1 MKIPRLLPALL
12 LGMLALVSA
21 PSCVNESPAHASGDP
36 SVPRRLVLPD
46 LLSDH
51 AVLQRSAATHVW
63 GRGTPFAKVIVRIG
77 GEGWFAKTATAETT
91 AADDGTW
98 LASVD
103 VRKLG
108 DGPYTMTVTCG
119 GETITREDILIGE
132 VFLASGQSNMEKPLG
147 PRTNQ
152 HPIPDYEEIAKA
164 SALQPNAVRM
174 ATVREKQTPTPVD
187 TFIGPWEL
195 PGETTTP
202 KYSAVAYFAAEALHR
217 ELGVPIGII
226 HSSLGGSKVQVWTSR
241 EALVA
246 GGEDP
251 NETFRG
257 KTSTYLYNGMVYPL
271 RNASFRSVLW
281 FQGEQ
286 NMDDAEKYDK
296 LYALMTDSW
305 RKLFRRD
312 DLQFFFVTLN
322 GYKPPD
328 PDPNAVAVQ
337 PRIRASQQRA
347 EAADPLSHMAVGA
360 DTGEALDVHARDKR
374 PIGERLAKL
383 VLKYEFGR
391 DIVADSPVFRSA
403 SRNGGEVTVEFD
415 RVGSGLVAHPVKTEY
430 VTQGRRANAPYTR
443 VSPDSQLEDFA
454 LRDADGNWHW
464 ADDAH
469 IVGSDSVV
477 VSSKSVPAPTAIRYA
492 YRGFPMGNL
501 YNEEGFPAAQFE
513 AELK

>member
-1 MKIPRLLPALL
+1 MKTPRLLPVLL
-12 LGMLALVSA
+12 LSLLALVQV
-21 PSCVNESPAHASGDP
+21 PSCVGENASRVSGDA
-36 SVPRRLVLPD
+36 PRRLVLPD

-51 AVLQRSAATHVW
+51 AVLQRSSATHIW
-63 GRGTPFAKVIVRIG
+63 GRGTPQTKVKVRIG
-77 GEGWFAKTATAETT
+77 GEGWFAKSASAETT

-98 LASVD
+98 LVSVD
-103 VRKLG
+103 LRDLG
-108 DGPYTMTVTCG
+108 DGPYAMTVTCG
-119 GETITREDILIGE
+119 GETLTREDILIGE

-152 HPIPDYEEIAKA
+152 HPIPDYVEIAKA

-174 ATVREKQTPTPVD
+174 ATIREKQAPLPVD
-187 TFIGPWEL
+187 TFTGPWEL

-202 KYSAVAYFAAEALHR
+202 KYSAVAYFTAEQLHK
-217 ELGVPIGII
+217 ELGVPVGII
-226 HSSLGGSKVQVWTSR
+226 HSSLGGSKIQVWTGR

-246 GGEDP
+246 AGEDP

-257 KTSTYLYNGMVYPL
+257 KTSTHLYNGMVYPL

-286 NMDDAEKYDK
+286 NMDDAEKYDR
-296 LYALMTDSW
+296 LYAVMTDCW
-305 RKLFRRD
+305 RKLFQRD
-312 DLQFFFVTLN
+312 DLKFYFVTLN

-347 EAADPLSHMAVGA
+347 ELADPLSHMAVGA

-383 VLKYEFGR
+383 VLKYDFGR
-391 DIVADSPVFRSA
+391 DIVADSPIFRSA
-403 SRNGGEVTVEFD
+403 SRNGAEVTVVFD
-415 RVGSGLVAHPVKTEY
+415 RTGSGLVAHPVKTEY
-430 VTQGRRANAPYTR
+430 VTQGRRANEKYTR
-443 VSPDSQLEDFA
+443 CSPDSQLEDFA

-469 IVGSDSVV
+469 IEGKDTVA
-477 VSSKSVPAPTAIRYA
+477 VSCKAVPAPTGIRYA

-513 AELK
+513 ADLK

>member
-1 MKIPRLLPALL
+1 MILPRLLPVLALSA
-12 LGMLALVSA
+12 LALVSI
-21 PSCVNESPAHASGDP
+21 PSCVSEDSHASANAP
-36 SVPRRLVLPD
+36 KRLEMCD

-63 GRGTPFAKVIVRIG
+63 GNATPFAKVKIRIG
-77 GEGWFAKTATAETT
+77 GEGWFAKSATAETT
-91 AADDGTW
+91 AAEDGTW
-98 LASVD
+98 LVSVD
-103 VRKLG
+103 LRKLG
-108 DGPYTMTVTCG
+108 DGPYTMTVTSG
-119 GETITREDILIGE
+119 GEKLTRKDILIGE

-152 HPIPDYEEIAKA
+152 HPVPDYMEIAKA

-174 ATVREKQTPTPVD
+174 ATIREKQVPSPAD
-187 TFIGPWEL
+187 TFTGPWEL

-202 KYSAVAYFAAEALHR
+202 RYSAVAFFAAEALHK

-226 HSSLGGSKVQVWTSR
+226 HSSLGGSKIQTWTSR

-246 GGEDP
+246 AGEDP

-257 KTSTYLYNGMVYPL
+257 KTSTYLYNGMIYPL

-286 NMDDAEKYDK
+286 NMDDAEQYDK
-296 LYALMTDSW
+296 LYAVMTDCW
-305 RKLFRRD
+305 RKLCKNSYR
-312 DLQFFFVTLN
+312 QFFFVTLT

-337 PRIRASQQRA
+337 ARIRASQQRT
-347 EAADPLSHMAVGA
+347 ELADPLSHMAVGA

-391 DIVADSPVFRSA
+391 DIVADSPIFKSA
-403 SRNGGEVTVEFD
+403 SRNGSEVTVTFD
-415 RVGSGLVAHPVKTEY
+415 RVAGGLVAHPVKTEY
-430 VTQGRRANAPYTR
+430 VTQGRRANEKYTR
-443 VSPDSQLEDFA
+443 CSPDSQLEDFA
-454 LRDADGNWHW
+454 LRDADGKWHW

-469 IVGSDSVV
+469 IEGKDTVV
-477 VSSKSVPAPTAIRYA
+477 VSCKDVPNPTGVRYA

-501 YNEEGFPAAQFE
+501 YNEEGFPAAQFDV
-513 AELK
+513 ELK

>member
-1 MKIPRLLPALL
+1 MKMPRLLPVLV
-12 LGMLALVSA
+12 LGTLALVSI
-21 PSCVNESPAHASGDP
+21 PSCVSEDSHASENAP
-36 SVPRRLVLPD
+36 KRLEMCD

-63 GRGTPFAKVIVRIG
+63 GNATPFAKVKVRIG
-77 GEGWFAKTATAETT
+77 EDGWFAKSATAETT
-91 AADDGTW
+91 AAEDGTW

-108 DGPYTMTVTCG
+108 DGPYTMTVTSG
-119 GETITREDILIGE
+119 GETLTRYDILIGE

-152 HPIPDYEEIAKA
+152 HPIPDYMEIAKA

-174 ATVREKQTPTPVD
+174 ATIKEKQVPSPANTLT
-187 TFIGPWEL
+187 GPWEL

-202 KYSAVAYFAAEALHR
+202 RYSAVAYFAAEALHK

-226 HSSLGGSKVQVWTSR
+226 HSSLGGSKIQTWTSR

-246 GGEDP
+246 AGEDP

-257 KTSTYLYNGMVYPL
+257 KTSTYLYNGMIYPL

-296 LYALMTDSW
+296 LYALMTNCW
-305 RKLFRRD
+305 RQLFKNSG
-312 DLQFFFVTLN
+312 LQFYYVTLN

-337 PRIRASQQRA
+337 ARIRASQQRT
-347 EAADPLSHMAVGA
+347 ELADPLSHMAVGA

-391 DIVADSPVFRSA
+391 DIVADSPIFKSA
-403 SRNGGEVTVEFD
+403 SRNGSEVTVVFD
-415 RVGSGLVAHPVKTEY
+415 RVGGGLVAHPVKTEY
-430 VTQGRRANAPYTR
+430 VTQGRRANEKYTR
-443 VSPDSQLEDFA
+443 CSPDSQLEDFA
-454 LRDADGNWHW
+454 LRDADGKWHW

-469 IVGSDSVV
+469 IKGKDEVV
-477 VSSKSVPAPTAIRYA
+477 ISCKDVPNPTGVRYA

-501 YNEEGFPAAQFE
+501 YNEEGFPAAQFDV
-513 AELK
+513 ELK

>member
-1 MKIPRLLPALL
+1 MMNCRSIPVLL
-12 LGMLALVSA
+12 LSIFVLASL
-21 PSCVNESPAHASGDP
+21 PSCISESGSSAGSD
-36 SVPRRLVLPD
+36 VPKRLQLCD
-46 LLSDH
+46 LLGDH
-51 AVLQRSAATHVW
+51 AVLQRSGATHVW
-63 GRGTPFAKVIVRIG
+63 GRGTPHARVKVRIG
-77 GEGWFAKTATAETT
+77 GDGWFAKSATAETT

-98 LASVD
+98 LACVD
-103 VRKLG
+103 VSKLG
-108 DGPYTMTVTCG
+108 DGPYTMTVICG
-119 GETITREDILIGE
+119 GETLTSRDILIGE

-152 HPIPDYEEIAKA
+152 QPIPDYIEIAKA
-164 SALQPNAVRM
+164 SALKPNAVRM
-174 ATVREKQTPTPVD
+174 ATIREKQVPSPVD
-187 TFIGPWEL
+187 TFVGPWEV

-202 KYSAVAYFAAEALHR
+202 KYSAVAYFAAEALHK

-226 HSSLGGSKVQVWTSR
+226 HSSLGGSKVQVWTAR
-241 EALVA
+241 EELVA
-246 GGEDP
+246 AGEDP

-257 KTSTYLYNGMVYPL
+257 KTSTYLFNGMVYPL

-296 LYALMTDSW
+296 LYALMTASW
-305 RKLFRRD
+305 RKLFQRD
-312 DLQFFFVTLN
+312 DLKFYFVTLN

-347 EAADPLSHMAVGA
+347 ELADPLSHMAVGA

-383 VLKYEFGR
+383 VLKYDFGR
-391 DIVADSPVFRSA
+391 DIVADSPIFKSA
-403 SRNGGEVTVEFD
+403 ERNGSEVTVVFD
-415 RVGSGLVAHPVKTEY
+415 RVGSGLTAHPVKTEY
-430 VTQGRRANAPYTR
+430 VTQGRRANEKYTR
-443 VSPDSQLEDFA
+443 CSPDSQLEDFA
-454 LRDADGNWHW
+454 LRDAAGNWHW

-469 IVGSDSVV
+469 IVGKDSVV
-477 VSSKSVPAPTAIRYA
+477 VSSKAVPAPTAIRYA

-501 YNEEGFPAAQFE
+501 YCEEGFPAAQFE

>member
-1 MKIPRLLPALL
+1 MKIPRLLPVLVLSA
-12 LGMLALVSA
+12 LALVSI
-21 PSCVNESPAHASGDP
+21 PSCVSDDSHTCADA
-36 SVPRRLVLPD
+36 PRRLALPD

-51 AVLQRSAATHVW
+51 AVLQRSDATHVW
-63 GRGTPFAKVIVRIG
+63 GNATPFAKVKVRIG
-77 GEGWFAKTATAETT
+77 GEGWFAKSATAETT
-91 AADDGTW
+91 AAEDGTW

-103 VRKLG
+103 VRKLD
-108 DGPYTMTVTCG
+108 DGPYTMTVTSG
-119 GETITREDILIGE
+119 RETLTRADILIGE

-152 HPIPDYEEIAKA
+152 QPIPDYMEIAKA

-174 ATVREKQTPTPVD
+174 ATIREKQVPSPVD
-187 TFIGPWEL
+187 TFTGPWEL

-202 KYSAVAYFAAEALHR
+202 RYSAVAYFTAEALHR

-226 HSSLGGSKVQVWTSR
+226 HSSLGGSKIQTWTSR

-246 GGEDP
+246 AGEDP

-257 KTSTYLYNGMVYPL
+257 KTSTYLYNGMIYPL
-271 RNASFRSVLW
+271 RNASFRGVLW

-296 LYALMTDSW
+296 LYAVMTDCW
-305 RKLFRRD
+305 RRLFKNG
-312 DLQFFFVTLN
+312 DLQFFYVTLN

-337 PRIRASQQRA
+337 ARIRASQQRA
-347 EAADPLSHMAVGA
+347 ELADPLSHMAVGA

-391 DIVADSPVFRSA
+391 DIAADSPIFKSVSC
-403 SRNGGEVTVEFD
+403 NGSEVTVTFD
-415 RVGSGLVAHPVKTEY
+415 RVGGGLVAHPVKTEY
-430 VTQGRRANAPYTR
+430 VTQGRRANEKYTR
-443 VSPDSQLEDFA
+443 CSPDSQLEDFA
-454 LRDADGNWHW
+454 LRDADGKWHW

-469 IVGSDSVV
+469 IEGKDKVV
-477 VSSKSVPAPTAIRYA
+477 VSCKAVPDPTGVRYA

-501 YNEEGFPAAQFE
+501 YSEEGFPAAQFDV
-513 AELK
+513 ELK

>member
-1 MKIPRLLPALL
+1 MILPRLLPVLALSV
-12 LGMLALVSA
+12 LALVSI
-21 PSCVNESPAHASGDP
+21 PSCVSEDSHASANAP
-36 SVPRRLVLPD
+36 KRPEMCV

-63 GRGTPFAKVIVRIG
+63 GNATPFAKVKIRIG
-77 GEGWFAKTATAETT
+77 GEGWFAKSATAETT
-91 AADDGTW
+91 AAENGTW

-103 VRKLG
+103 VRNLG
-108 DGPYTMTVTCG
+108 DGPYTMTVTSG
-119 GETITREDILIGE
+119 GEKLTRKDILIGE

-152 HPIPDYEEIAKA
+152 HPVPDYMEIAKA

-174 ATVREKQTPTPVD
+174 ATIREKQVPSPAD
-187 TFIGPWEL
+187 TFTGPWEL

-202 KYSAVAYFAAEALHR
+202 RYSAVAYFAAEALHK

-226 HSSLGGSKVQVWTSR
+226 HSSLGGSKIQTWTSR

-246 GGEDP
+246 AGEDP

-257 KTSTYLYNGMVYPL
+257 KTSTYLYNGMIYPL

-286 NMDDAEKYDK
+286 NMDDAEQYDK
-296 LYALMTDSW
+296 LYAVMTDCW
-305 RKLFRRD
+305 RKLFKNS

-337 PRIRASQQRA
+337 ARIRASQQRT
-347 EAADPLSHMAVGA
+347 ELADPLSHMAVGA

-391 DIVADSPVFRSA
+391 DIVADSPIFKSA
-403 SRNGGEVTVEFD
+403 SRNGSEVTVTFD
-415 RVGSGLVAHPVKTEY
+415 RVAGGLVAHPVKTEY
-430 VTQGRRANAPYTR
+430 VTQGRRANEKYTR
-443 VSPDSQLEDFA
+443 CSPDSQLEDFA
-454 LRDADGNWHW
+454 LRDADGKWHW

-469 IVGSDSVV
+469 IEGKDTVV
-477 VSSKSVPAPTAIRYA
+477 VSCKDVPNPTGVRYA

-501 YNEEGFPAAQFE
+501 YNEEGFPAAQFDV
-513 AELK
+513 ELK

>member
-1 MKIPRLLPALL
+1 MKTPCLLPVLVLSA
-12 LGMLALVSA
+12 LALVSI
-21 PSCVNESPAHASGDP
+21 PSCVSDAGS
-36 SVPRRLVLPD
+36 SVGNDAPKRLQMCD

-51 AVLQRSAATHVW
+51 AILQRSAATHVW
-63 GRGTPFAKVIVRIG
+63 GNATPFAKVKVRIG
-77 GEGWFAKTATAETT
+77 GEGWFAKSATAETT
-91 AADDGTW
+91 AAEDGTW
-98 LASVD
+98 MASVD

-108 DGPYTMTVTCG
+108 DGPYPMTVTSG
-119 GETITREDILIGE
+119 SETLTRTDILIGE

-152 HPIPDYEEIAKA
+152 HPIPDYIEIAKA

-174 ATVREKQTPTPVD
+174 ATIREKQVPSPSD
-187 TFIGPWEL
+187 TFTGPWEL

-202 KYSAVAYFAAEALHR
+202 RYSAVAYFAAEQLHK

-257 KTSTYLYNGMVYPL
+257 KTSTYLYNGMIYPL
-271 RNASFRSVLW
+271 RNASFRGVLW

-296 LYALMTDSW
+296 LYALMTDCW
-305 RKLFRRD
+305 RKLFKNSE
-312 DLQFFFVTLN
+312 LQFYFVTLN

-337 PRIRASQQRA
+337 PRIRASQQRT
-347 EAADPLSHMAVGA
+347 ELADPLSHMAVGA

-391 DIVADSPVFRSA
+391 DIVADSPIFKSA
-403 SRNGGEVTVEFD
+403 SRSGSEVTVTFD
-415 RVGSGLVAHPVKTEY
+415 RVGGGLVAHPVKTEY
-430 VTQGRRANAPYTR
+430 VTQGRRANEKYTR
-443 VSPDSQLEDFA
+443 CSPDSQLEDFA

-469 IVGSDSVV
+469 IVGKDTVV
-477 VSSKSVPAPTAIRYA
+477 VSCKAVPNPTAIRYA

-501 YNEEGFPAAQFE
+501 YNEEGFPAAQFDM
-513 AELK
+513 ELK

>member
-1 MKIPRLLPALL
+1 MMKTIRLFFVFALSVF
-12 LGMLALVSA
+12 ALVTA
-21 PSCVNESPAHASGDP
+21 SCVGGPESSAGNDAPK
-36 SVPRRLVLPD
+36 RLSLPD

-63 GRGTPFAKVIVRIG
+63 GRGTPLTKVKVRIG
-77 GEGWFAKTATAETT
+77 EDGWFARSASAETT
-91 AADDGTW
+91 VQDDGTW
-98 LASVD
+98 LASVN
-103 VRKLG
+103 VSKLG
-108 DGPYTMTVTCG
+108 DGPYTMTVTNN
-119 GETITREDILIGE
+119 GETLTREDILIGE

-152 HPIPDYEEIAKA
+152 QPIPDYMEIAKA

-174 ATVREKQTPTPVD
+174 ATIKEKQVPSPVD
-187 TFIGPWEL
+187 TFTGPWEL

-202 KYSAVAYFAAEALHR
+202 KYSAVAYFAAEQLHK

-226 HSSLGGSKVQVWTSR
+226 HSSLGGSKVQVWTAR
-241 EALVA
+241 EELVA
-246 GGEDP
+246 AGEDP

-257 KTSTYLYNGMVYPL
+257 KTSTYLFNGMVYPL

-296 LYALMTDSW
+296 LYALMTASW
-305 RKLFRRD
+305 RKLFKRD
-312 DLQFFFVTLN
+312 DLKFYFVTLN

-337 PRIRASQQRA
+337 PRIRASQQRT
-347 EAADPLSHMAVGA
+347 ELADPLSHMAVGA

-383 VLKYEFGR
+383 VLKYDFGR
-391 DIVADSPVFRSA
+391 DIVADSPIFRSA
-403 SRNGGEVTVEFD
+403 SRSGSEVTVVFD

-430 VTQGRRANAPYTR
+430 VTQGRRANAQYTR
-443 VSPDSQLEDFA
+443 VSPDSELEDFA
-454 LRDADGNWHW
+454 LRDAAGNWHW

-469 IVGSDSVV
+469 IVGNDSVV

-501 YNEEGFPAAQFE
+501 YSKEGFPAAQFDV
-513 AELK
+513 ELK

>member
-1 MKIPRLLPALL
+1 M
-12 LGMLALVSA
+12 
-21 PSCVNESPAHASGDP
+21 
-36 SVPRRLVLPD
+36 PRRLVLPD

-257 KTSTYLYNGMVYPL
+257 KTSTYLYNGMVSPDYRFARLPAKSIETQAGLASSFNIAGVWWNVKSGKKPGNGERDAPRPSAVESNVKKRYGIAL
-271 RNASFRSVLW
+271 RGTFRS
-281 FQGEQ
+281 
-286 NMDDAEKYDK
+286 
-296 LYALMTDSW
+296 
-305 RKLFRRD
+305 
-312 DLQFFFVTLN
+312 
-322 GYKPPD
+322 
-328 PDPNAVAVQ
+328 
-337 PRIRASQQRA
+337 
-347 EAADPLSHMAVGA
+347 
-360 DTGEALDVHARDKR
+360 
-374 PIGERLAKL
+374 
-383 VLKYEFGR
+383 GR
-391 DIVADSPVFRSA
+391 
-403 SRNGGEVTVEFD
+403 
-415 RVGSGLVAHPVKTEY
+415 
-430 VTQGRRANAPYTR
+430 
-443 VSPDSQLEDFA
+443 
-454 LRDADGNWHW
+454 
-464 ADDAH
+464 
-469 IVGSDSVV
+469 
-477 VSSKSVPAPTAIRYA
+477 
-492 YRGFPMGNL
+492 
-501 YNEEGFPAAQFE
+501 EGFPLRSLRRKNARSGVPGKKQKKGGFPLDFSAQTCYISV
-513 AELK
+513 KINP

>member
-1 MKIPRLLPALL
+1 MKTPRLLPVFVLS
-12 LGMLALVSA
+12 MLALISV
-21 PSCVNESPAHASGDP
+21 PSCVSESESSAGSGAP
-36 SVPRRLVLPD
+36 KRLQMCD

-51 AVLQRSAATHVW
+51 AVLQRSAATHIW
-63 GRGTPFAKVIVRIG
+63 GKGTPYAKVKIRIG
-77 GEGWFAKTATAETT
+77 GEGWFTKSATAETT
-91 AADDGTW
+91 AREDGTW

-103 VRKLG
+103 VRKLD
-108 DGPYTMTVTCG
+108 DGPYTMTVTSG
-119 GETITREDILIGE
+119 GETLTREDILIGE

-152 HPIPDYEEIAKA
+152 QPIPDYEEIAKA
-164 SALQPNAVRM
+164 SALQPNAIRM
-174 ATVREKQTPTPVD
+174 ATIREKQVPLPAD
-187 TFIGPWEL
+187 TFVGPWEL

-202 KYSAVAYFAAEALHR
+202 KYSAVAYFTAEQIHK

-305 RKLFRRD
+305 RKLFQRD
-312 DLQFFFVTLN
+312 DLKFYFVTLN

-337 PRIRASQQRA
+337 PRIRASQQRT
-347 EAADPLSHMAVGA
+347 ELADPLSHMAVGA

-383 VLKYEFGR
+383 VLKYDFGY
-391 DIVADSPVFRSA
+391 DIVADSPIFKNA
-403 SRNGGEVTVEFD
+403 SRNGAEVTVTFD

-430 VTQGRRANAPYTR
+430 VTQGRRANAQYTR

-469 IVGSDSVV
+469 IVGKDSVV
-477 VSSKSVPAPTAIRYA
+477 VSSKAVPSPSAIRYA

-501 YNEEGFPAAQFE
+501 YNEEGFPAAQFDV
-513 AELK
+513 ELK

>member
-1 MKIPRLLPALL
+1 MKMPRLLPVLALSAI
-12 LGMLALVSA
+12 ALVSV
-21 PSCVNESPAHASGDP
+21 PSCVSEPEASAGNDIP
-36 SVPRRLVLPD
+36 KRLQMCD

-51 AVLQRSAATHVW
+51 AVLQRSEATHVW
-63 GRGTPFAKVIVRIG
+63 GKGTPFAKVKVRIG
-77 GEGWFAKTATAETT
+77 DDGWFAKSATAETT
-91 AADDGTW
+91 VAEDGTW
-98 LASVD
+98 LASVN
-103 VRKLG
+103 VSKLG
-108 DGPYTMTVTCG
+108 DGPYRMTVTSG
-119 GETITREDILIGE
+119 GETLTRYDILIGE

-152 HPIPDYEEIAKA
+152 HPIPDYMEIAKA

-174 ATVREKQTPTPVD
+174 ATIREKQVPSPVD
-187 TFIGPWEL
+187 TFAGPWEL

-202 KYSAVAYFAAEALHR
+202 KYSAVAYFAAERLHK

-226 HSSLGGSKVQVWTSR
+226 HSSLGGSKVQVWTAR
-241 EALVA
+241 EELVEA
-246 GGEDP
+246 GEDP

-257 KTSTYLYNGMVYPL
+257 KTSTFLFNGMVYPL

-296 LYALMTDSW
+296 LYALMTKSW
-305 RKLFRRD
+305 RKLFKRD
-312 DLQFFFVTLN
+312 DLKFYFVTIT

-337 PRIRASQQRA
+337 PRIRASQQRT
-347 EAADPLSHMAVGA
+347 ELADPFSYMAVGA

-374 PIGERLAKL
+374 PIGERLANL
-383 VLKYEFGR
+383 VLKYDFGR
-391 DIVADSPVFRSA
+391 DIVADSPIFMSATRSG
-403 SRNGGEVTVEFD
+403 SGVTVVFD

-430 VTQGRRANAPYTR
+430 VTQGRRANEKYTR
-443 VSPDSQLEDFA
+443 CSPDSELEDFA
-454 LRDADGNWHW
+454 LRDASGNWHW

-469 IVGSDSVV
+469 IVGKDSVV
-477 VSSKSVPAPTAIRYA
+477 VSCKADPAPTAIRYA

-501 YNEEGFPAAQFE
+501 YSREGLPAAQFDV
-513 AELK
+513 ELK

>member
-430 VTQGRRANAPYTR
+430 VTQGRRANEKYTR
-443 VSPDSQLEDFA
+443 CSPDSELEDFA
-454 LRDADGNWHW
+454 LRDASGNWHW

-469 IVGSDSVV
+469 ITGKDSVV
-477 VSSKSVPAPTAIRYA
+477 VSCKAVPAPTAIRYA

-501 YNEEGFPAAQFE
+501 YSGEGLPAAQFDV
-513 AELK
+513 ELK

>member
-1 MKIPRLLPALL
+1 MKTPRFLSVLVLSA
-12 LGMLALVSA
+12 LALVSI
-21 PSCVNESPAHASGDP
+21 PSCVSESGSSAGNDAPK
-36 SVPRRLVLPD
+36 RLQMCD

-51 AVLQRSAATHVW
+51 AVLQRSASTHVW
-63 GRGTPFAKVIVRIG
+63 GKATPYAKVKVRIG
-77 GEGWFAKTATAETT
+77 EDGWFAKSATAETT
-91 AADDGTW
+91 AAEDGTW

-103 VRKLG
+103 VSKLG
-108 DGPYTMTVTCG
+108 DGPYTMTVTGG
-119 GETITREDILIGE
+119 GETLTRYDILIGE

-152 HPIPDYEEIAKA
+152 HPIPDYMEIAKA

-174 ATVREKQTPTPVD
+174 ATIKEKQVPSPSD
-187 TFIGPWEL
+187 TFVGQWEL

-202 KYSAVAYFAAEALHR
+202 KYSAVAYFAAEQLHK

-296 LYALMTDSW
+296 LYALMTSSW
-305 RKLFRRD
+305 RKLFQRD
-312 DLQFFFVTLN
+312 DLKFYFVTLN

-337 PRIRASQQRA
+337 PRIRASQQRT
-347 EAADPLSHMAVGA
+347 ELADPLSHMAVGA

-383 VLKYEFGR
+383 VLKYDFGR
-391 DIVADSPVFRSA
+391 DIVADSPIFKSA
-403 SRNGGEVTVEFD
+403 SRNGAEVTVTFD
-415 RVGSGLVAHPVKTEY
+415 RVGSGLVAHPVKIEY
-430 VTQGRRANAPYTR
+430 VTQGRRANEKYTR
-443 VSPDSQLEDFA
+443 CSPDSQLEDFA

-469 IVGSDSVV
+469 IVGKDSVV
-477 VSSKSVPAPTAIRYA
+477 VSCKAVSNPTAIRYA

-501 YNEEGFPAAQFE
+501 YNEEGFPAAQFDV
-513 AELK
+513 ELK

>member
-1 MKIPRLLPALL
+1 MKTLRFLPVFVLS
-12 LGMLALVSA
+12 ALVSVFVA
-21 PSCVNESPAHASGDP
+21 SCVGESVSSAGND
-36 SVPRRLVLPD
+36 VPKRLQMCD

-51 AVLQRSAATHVW
+51 AVLQRSDATHVW
-63 GRGTPFAKVIVRIG
+63 GKATPFAKVKVRIG
-77 GEGWFAKTATAETT
+77 GEGWFAKSATAETS
-91 AADDGTW
+91 AAEDGTW

-108 DGPYTMTVTCG
+108 DGPYTMTVTSG
-119 GETITREDILIGE
+119 GETLTRYDILIGE

-174 ATVREKQTPTPVD
+174 ATIKEKQVPSPSD
-187 TFIGPWEL
+187 TFTGPWEL

-202 KYSAVAYFAAEALHR
+202 KYSAVAYFAAEQLHK

-312 DLQFFFVTLN
+312 DLKFYFVTLN

-337 PRIRASQQRA
+337 PRIRASQQRT
-347 EAADPLSHMAVGA
+347 ELADPLSHMAVGA

-383 VLKYEFGR
+383 VLKYDFGR
-391 DIVADSPVFRSA
+391 DIVADSPIFKSA
-403 SRNGGEVTVEFD
+403 SRNGSEVTVTFD
-415 RVGSGLVAHPVKTEY
+415 RVGGGLVAHPVKTEY
-430 VTQGRRANAPYTR
+430 VTQGRRANEKYTR
-443 VSPDSQLEDFA
+443 CSLDSELEDFA

-469 IVGSDSVV
+469 ITGKDTVV
-477 VSSKSVPAPTAIRYA
+477 VSCKAVPVPTGIRYA

-501 YNEEGFPAAQFE
+501 YNEEGFPAAQFDV
-513 AELK
+513 ELK